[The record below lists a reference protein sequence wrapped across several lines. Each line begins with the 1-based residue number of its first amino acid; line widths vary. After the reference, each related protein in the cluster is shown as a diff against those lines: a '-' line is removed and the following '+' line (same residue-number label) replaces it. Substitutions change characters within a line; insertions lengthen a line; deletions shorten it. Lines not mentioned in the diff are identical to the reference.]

1 MKKLD
6 IKGIIFDYG
15 GTLDT
20 RGDHWS
26 EVLWQGYEHFGIGVA
41 DDEEVE
47 PGVSIHK
54 QAFRDAY
61 VYGER
66 ALAVNPIV
74 TPDFH
79 FEDILREKLILEL
92 NFLAGKELLE
102 TGKDDSEKQAKLGNL
117 GNDSEASSSVISS
130 SSDSLSSDSSS
141 SDSLSSDSSSSD
153 SSSDSSSSDASS
165 ESLFLSLSDS
175 EIHQIAVDM
184 ARYINSKTLELLQE
198 NRQVL
203 EHLKQAGYPMV
214 LVSNF
219 YGNINQVLKDAE
231 IDGYFKEVIE
241 SAVVGVRKPNPAIF
255 ALGVCALDLPA
266 SQVLVVGDT
275 YGKDIIPAH
284 KLGCHTLWIKGLQ
297 WEEKKVDESIPDGI
311 IKKLSEMEGF
321 LKIS

>member
-1 MKKLD
+1 MKKLG

-41 DDEEVE
+41 ADEEVE

-102 TGKDDSEKQAKLGNL
+102 TGKDDAEKQAKLGN
-117 GNDSEASSSVISS
+117 D
-130 SSDSLSSDSSS
+130 
-141 SDSLSSDSSSSD
+141 
-153 SSSDSSSSDASS
+153 SDASS
-165 ESLFLSLSDS
+165 ESLLLSLSDS

-184 ARYINSKTLELLQE
+184 AHYINAKTLDLLQE
-198 NRQVL
+198 NKQVL

-219 YGNINQVLKDAE
+219 YGNINQVLKDAG

-275 YGKDIIPAH
+275 YGKDIMPAH

-297 WEEKKVDESIPDGI
+297 WEEKQVDESIPDGI
-311 IKKLSEMEGF
+311 IKKLSEMEEF

>member
-47 PGVSIHK
+47 PGVSIPK

-102 TGKDDSEKQAKLGNL
+102 TGKDDAEKQAKLGN
-117 GNDSEASSSVISS
+117 D
-130 SSDSLSSDSSS
+130 
-141 SDSLSSDSSSSD
+141 
-153 SSSDSSSSDASS
+153 SDASS
-165 ESLFLSLSDS
+165 ESLLLSLSDS

-184 ARYINSKTLELLQE
+184 AHYINAKTLDLLQE
-198 NRQVL
+198 NKQVL

-231 IDGYFKEVIE
+231 IDGYFKDVIE

-297 WEEKKVDESIPDGI
+297 WEEKQVDESIPDGI
-311 IKKLSEMEGF
+311 IRKLSEMEEF

>member
-41 DDEEVE
+41 ADEEVE
-47 PGVSIHK
+47 PGVSISK

-92 NFLAGKELLE
+92 NFLAGKKLLE
-102 TGKDDSEKQAKLGNL
+102 TGKDDAEKQAKLGN
-117 GNDSEASSSVISS
+117 D
-130 SSDSLSSDSSS
+130 
-141 SDSLSSDSSSSD
+141 
-153 SSSDSSSSDASS
+153 SDASS
-165 ESLFLSLSDS
+165 ESLLLSLSDS

-184 ARYINSKTLELLQE
+184 AHYINAKTLDLLQE
-198 NRQVL
+198 NKQVL
-203 EHLKQAGYPMV
+203 EHLKEAGYPMV

-231 IDGYFKEVIE
+231 IDGYFKDVIE

-297 WEEKKVDESIPDGI
+297 WEEKQVDESIPDGI
-311 IKKLSEMEGF
+311 IRKLSEMEEF

>member
-1 MKKLD
+1 MKELD

-102 TGKDDSEKQAKLGNL
+102 TGKDDSEKQAKLGNP
-117 GNDSEASSSVISS
+117 GKD
-130 SSDSLSSDSSS
+130 
-141 SDSLSSDSSSSD
+141 
-153 SSSDSSSSDASS
+153 SDASS

-175 EIHQIAVDM
+175 EIRQIAVDM
-184 ARYINSKTLELLQE
+184 ARYINAKTLALLKE
-198 NRQVL
+198 NKLVL
-203 EHLKQAGYPMV
+203 EHLKQKGYPMV

-219 YGNINQVLKDAE
+219 YGNINQVLKDAG
-231 IDGYFKEVIE
+231 IDGYFEEVIE

-275 YGKDIIPAH
+275 YGKDIVPAH

>member
-41 DDEEVE
+41 ADEEVE

-102 TGKDDSEKQAKLGNL
+102 TGKDDAEKQAKLGN
-117 GNDSEASSSVISS
+117 D
-130 SSDSLSSDSSS
+130 
-141 SDSLSSDSSSSD
+141 
-153 SSSDSSSSDASS
+153 SDASS
-165 ESLFLSLSDS
+165 ESLLLSLSDS
-175 EIHQIAVDM
+175 EIHQISVDM
-184 ARYINSKTLELLQE
+184 AHYINAKTLDLLQE
-198 NRQVL
+198 NKQVL

-231 IDGYFKEVIE
+231 IDGYFKDVIE

-297 WEEKKVDESIPDGI
+297 WEEKQVDESIPDGI
-311 IKKLSEMEGF
+311 IRKLSEMEEF

>member
-1 MKKLD
+1 MKVLD

-102 TGKDDSEKQAKLGNL
+102 TGKDDSEKQAKLGNP
-117 GNDSEASSSVISS
+117 GKD
-130 SSDSLSSDSSS
+130 
-141 SDSLSSDSSSSD
+141 
-153 SSSDSSSSDASS
+153 SDASS

-175 EIHQIAVDM
+175 EIHQIAEDM
-184 ARYINSKTLELLQE
+184 ARYINAKTLALLKE
-198 NRQVL
+198 NKLVL
-203 EHLKQAGYPMV
+203 EHLKQKGYPMV

-219 YGNINQVLKDAE
+219 YGNINQVLKDAG
-231 IDGYFKEVIE
+231 IDGYFEDVIE

-284 KLGCHTLWIKGLQ
+284 KLGCHTLWIKGLL

>member
-92 NFLAGKELLE
+92 NFLTGKELLE
-102 TGKDDSEKQAKLGNL
+102 TGKDDAEKQAKLGN
-117 GNDSEASSSVISS
+117 D
-130 SSDSLSSDSSS
+130 
-141 SDSLSSDSSSSD
+141 
-153 SSSDSSSSDASS
+153 SDASS
-165 ESLFLSLSDS
+165 ESLLLSLSDS

-184 ARYINSKTLELLQE
+184 AHYINAKTLDLLQE
-198 NRQVL
+198 NKQVL

-231 IDGYFKEVIE
+231 IDGYFKDVIE

-255 ALGVCALDLPA
+255 ALGVCALDLPT

-297 WEEKKVDESIPDGI
+297 WEEKQVDESIPDGI
-311 IKKLSEMEGF
+311 IRKLSEMEEF

>member
-41 DDEEVE
+41 ADEEVE

-92 NFLAGKELLE
+92 NFLSGKLLLE
-102 TGKDDSEKQAKLGNL
+102 TGKDDAEKQAKLGN
-117 GNDSEASSSVISS
+117 D
-130 SSDSLSSDSSS
+130 
-141 SDSLSSDSSSSD
+141 
-153 SSSDSSSSDASS
+153 SDASS

-184 ARYINSKTLELLQE
+184 ARYINAKTLALLNE
-198 NRQVL
+198 NKQVL

-219 YGNINQVLKDAE
+219 YGNIKQVLKDAE

-275 YGKDIIPAH
+275 YSKDIMPAY

-297 WEEKKVDESIPDGI
+297 WEEKQVDESIPDGI
-311 IKKLSEMEGF
+311 IRKLSEMEEF

>member
-41 DDEEVE
+41 ADEEVE

-92 NFLAGKELLE
+92 NFLAGKLLLE
-102 TGKDDSEKQAKLGNL
+102 TGNDDEERQEKLGN
-117 GNDSEASSSVISS
+117 D
-130 SSDSLSSDSSS
+130 
-141 SDSLSSDSSSSD
+141 
-153 SSSDSSSSDASS
+153 SDASS
-165 ESLFLSLSDS
+165 ESLLLSLSDS

-184 ARYINSKTLELLQE
+184 AHYINAKTLDLLQE
-198 NRQVL
+198 NKLVL

-297 WEEKKVDESIPDGI
+297 WEEKQVDESIPDGI
-311 IKKLSEMEGF
+311 IRKLSEMEEF

>member
-1 MKKLD
+1 MKVLD

-92 NFLAGKELLE
+92 NFLAGKKLLE
-102 TGKDDSEKQAKLGNL
+102 TGKDDSEKQAKLGNF
-117 GNDSEASSSVISS
+117 GKD
-130 SSDSLSSDSSS
+130 
-141 SDSLSSDSSSSD
+141 
-153 SSSDSSSSDASS
+153 SDASS

-184 ARYINSKTLELLQE
+184 ARYINAKTLALLKE
-198 NRQVL
+198 NKQVL
-203 EHLKQAGYPMV
+203 EHLKQKGYPMV

-219 YGNINQVLKDAE
+219 YGNINQVLKDAG
-231 IDGYFKEVIE
+231 IDGYFEEVIE

-311 IKKLSEMEGF
+311 IRKLSEMEEF

>member
-1 MKKLD
+1 MKVLD

-117 GNDSEASSSVISS
+117 GNDS
-130 SSDSLSSDSSS
+130 DLS
-141 SDSLSSDSSSSD
+141 
-153 SSSDSSSSDASS
+153 SS

-184 ARYINSKTLELLQE
+184 ARYINAKTLELLQE
-198 NRQVL
+198 NKQVL

-219 YGNINQVLKDAE
+219 YGNINQVLKDAG
-231 IDGYFKEVIE
+231 IDGYFQNVIE

>member
-1 MKKLD
+1 MNREMKKLD

-41 DDEEVE
+41 ADEEVE

-66 ALAVNPIV
+66 ALAMNPIV

-92 NFLAGKELLE
+92 NFLAEKELLE
-102 TGKDDSEKQAKLGNL
+102 TGKDDAEKQAKLGN
-117 GNDSEASSSVISS
+117 D
-130 SSDSLSSDSSS
+130 
-141 SDSLSSDSSSSD
+141 
-153 SSSDSSSSDASS
+153 SDASS
-165 ESLFLSLSDS
+165 ESFLLSLSDS

-184 ARYINSKTLELLQE
+184 AHYINAKTLDLLQE
-198 NRQVL
+198 NKQVL

-219 YGNINQVLKDAE
+219 YGNINQVLKDAG

-275 YGKDIIPAH
+275 YGKDIMPAH

-297 WEEKKVDESIPDGI
+297 WEEKQVDESIPDGI
-311 IKKLSEMEGF
+311 IRKLSEMEDF

>member
-41 DDEEVE
+41 ADEEVE

-102 TGKDDSEKQAKLGNL
+102 TGKDDAEKQAKLGN
-117 GNDSEASSSVISS
+117 D
-130 SSDSLSSDSSS
+130 
-141 SDSLSSDSSSSD
+141 
-153 SSSDSSSSDASS
+153 SDASS
-165 ESLFLSLSDS
+165 ESLLLSLSDS

-184 ARYINSKTLELLQE
+184 AHYINAKTLDLLHE
-198 NRQVL
+198 NKQVL
-203 EHLKQAGYPMV
+203 EYLKQAGYPMV

-297 WEEKKVDESIPDGI
+297 WEEKQVDESIPDGI
-311 IKKLSEMEGF
+311 IRKLSEMEEF

>member
-1 MKKLD
+1 MKELD

-102 TGKDDSEKQAKLGNL
+102 TGKDDAEKQAKLGNF
-117 GNDSEASSSVISS
+117 GKD
-130 SSDSLSSDSSS
+130 
-141 SDSLSSDSSSSD
+141 
-153 SSSDSSSSDASS
+153 SDASS

-184 ARYINSKTLELLQE
+184 ARYINSKTLALLNE
-198 NRQVL
+198 NKQVL

>member
-41 DDEEVE
+41 ADEEVE

-102 TGKDDSEKQAKLGNL
+102 TGKDDAEKQAKLGN
-117 GNDSEASSSVISS
+117 D
-130 SSDSLSSDSSS
+130 
-141 SDSLSSDSSSSD
+141 
-153 SSSDSSSSDASS
+153 SDASS

-175 EIHQIAVDM
+175 EIHQISVDM
-184 ARYINSKTLELLQE
+184 AHYINAKTLDLLHE
-198 NRQVL
+198 NKQVL
-203 EHLKQAGYPMV
+203 EHLKEAGYPMV

-231 IDGYFKEVIE
+231 IDGYFKDVIE

-297 WEEKKVDESIPDGI
+297 WEEKQVDESIPDGI
-311 IKKLSEMEGF
+311 IRKLSEMEEF

>member
-1 MKKLD
+1 MKVLD

-102 TGKDDSEKQAKLGNL
+102 TGKDDSEKQVKLGNP
-117 GNDSEASSSVISS
+117 GKDS
-130 SSDSLSSDSSS
+130 DT
-141 SDSLSSDSSSSD
+141 
-153 SSSDSSSSDASS
+153 SS

-175 EIHQIAVDM
+175 EVQQIAVDM
-184 ARYINSKTLELLQE
+184 ARYINAKTLALLNE
-198 NRQVL
+198 NKQVL
-203 EHLKQAGYPMV
+203 EHLKQNGYPMV

-219 YGNINQVLKDAE
+219 YGNINQVLKDAG
-231 IDGYFKEVIE
+231 IDGYFEDVIE

-311 IKKLSEMEGF
+311 IKKLSEMEEF

>member
-1 MKKLD
+1 MKVLD

-117 GNDSEASSSVISS
+117 GKD
-130 SSDSLSSDSSS
+130 
-141 SDSLSSDSSSSD
+141 
-153 SSSDSSSSDASS
+153 SDASS

-175 EIHQIAVDM
+175 EIHQIAEDM
-184 ARYINSKTLELLQE
+184 ARYINAKTLALLKE
-198 NRQVL
+198 NKLVL
-203 EHLKQAGYPMV
+203 EHLKQKGYPMV

-219 YGNINQVLKDAE
+219 YGNINQVLKDAG
-231 IDGYFKEVIE
+231 IDGYFEDVIE

-311 IKKLSEMEGF
+311 IKKLSEMEEF

>member
-1 MKKLD
+1 MKVLD

-41 DDEEVE
+41 ADEEVE

-92 NFLAGKELLE
+92 NFLAGKKLLE
-102 TGKDDSEKQAKLGNL
+102 TGKDDAEKQAKLGN
-117 GNDSEASSSVISS
+117 D
-130 SSDSLSSDSSS
+130 
-141 SDSLSSDSSSSD
+141 
-153 SSSDSSSSDASS
+153 SDASS
-165 ESLFLSLSDS
+165 ESLLLSLSDS

-184 ARYINSKTLELLQE
+184 AHYINAKTLDLLQE
-198 NRQVL
+198 NKQVL

-219 YGNINQVLKDAE
+219 YGNINQVLKDAG

-275 YGKDIIPAH
+275 YGKDIMPAH

-297 WEEKKVDESIPDGI
+297 WEEKQVDESIPDGI
-311 IKKLSEMEGF
+311 IRKLSEMEDF

>member
-1 MKKLD
+1 MKVLD

-102 TGKDDSEKQAKLGNL
+102 TGKDDSEKQAKLGNF
-117 GNDSEASSSVISS
+117 GKDSN
-130 SSDSLSSDSSS
+130 
-141 SDSLSSDSSSSD
+141 
-153 SSSDSSSSDASS
+153 ASS
-165 ESLFLSLSDS
+165 ESLSLSDS
-175 EIHQIAVDM
+175 EIRQIAVDM
-184 ARYINSKTLELLQE
+184 ARYINAKTLALLNE
-198 NRQVL
+198 NKQVL
-203 EHLKQAGYPMV
+203 EHLKQNGYPMV

-219 YGNINQVLKDAE
+219 YGNINQVLKDAG
-231 IDGYFKEVIE
+231 IDGYFEDVIE

-275 YGKDIIPAH
+275 YGKDVIPAH

-311 IKKLSEMEGF
+311 IKKLSEMEEF

>member
-1 MKKLD
+1 MKVLD

-102 TGKDDSEKQAKLGNL
+102 TGKDDAEKQAKLGN
-117 GNDSEASSSVISS
+117 D
-130 SSDSLSSDSSS
+130 
-141 SDSLSSDSSSSD
+141 
-153 SSSDSSSSDASS
+153 SDASS
-165 ESLFLSLSDS
+165 ESLLLSLSDS

-184 ARYINSKTLELLQE
+184 AHYINAKTLDLLHE
-198 NRQVL
+198 NKQVL

-297 WEEKKVDESIPDGI
+297 WEEKQVDESIPDGI
-311 IKKLSEMEGF
+311 IRKLSEMEEF

>member
-1 MKKLD
+1 MKVLD

-102 TGKDDSEKQAKLGNL
+102 TGKDDAEKQAKLGNF
-117 GNDSEASSSVISS
+117 GKDSE
-130 SSDSLSSDSSS
+130 
-141 SDSLSSDSSSSD
+141 
-153 SSSDSSSSDASS
+153 ASS

-184 ARYINSKTLELLQE
+184 ARYINSKTLELLHE
-198 NRQVL
+198 NKQVL

-219 YGNINQVLKDAE
+219 YGNINQVLKDAG
-231 IDGYFKEVIE
+231 IDGNFKDVIE

-275 YGKDIIPAH
+275 YDKDIIPAH

>member
-1 MKKLD
+1 M
-6 IKGIIFDYG
+6 
-15 GTLDT
+15 
-20 RGDHWS
+20 
-26 EVLWQGYEHFGIGVA
+26 LWQGYEHFGIGVA
-41 DDEEVE
+41 DDEAVE

-102 TGKDDSEKQAKLGNL
+102 TGKDDSEKQTKLGNP
-117 GNDSEASSSVISS
+117 GKD
-130 SSDSLSSDSSS
+130 
-141 SDSLSSDSSSSD
+141 
-153 SSSDSSSSDASS
+153 SDASS

-175 EIHQIAVDM
+175 EIRQIDVDM
-184 ARYINSKTLELLQE
+184 ARYINAKTLALLKE
-198 NRQVL
+198 NKLVL
-203 EHLKQAGYPMV
+203 EHLKQKGYPMV

-219 YGNINQVLKDAE
+219 YGNINQVLKDAG
-231 IDGYFKEVIE
+231 IDGYFEDVIE

>member
-1 MKKLD
+1 MKVLD

-15 GTLDT
+15 GTPDT
-20 RGDHWS
+20 RADHWS
-26 EVLWQGYEHFGIGVA
+26 EVLWQGYEYFGIGVA

-102 TGKDDSEKQAKLGNL
+102 TGKDDSEKQAKLGNP
-117 GNDSEASSSVISS
+117 GKDS
-130 SSDSLSSDSSS
+130 DT
-141 SDSLSSDSSSSD
+141 
-153 SSSDSSSSDASS
+153 SS

-175 EIHQIAVDM
+175 EIQQIAVDM
-184 ARYINSKTLELLQE
+184 ARYINAKTLALLNE
-198 NRQVL
+198 NKQVL
-203 EHLKQAGYPMV
+203 EHLKQKGYPMV

-219 YGNINQVLKDAE
+219 YGNINQVLKDAG
-231 IDGYFKEVIE
+231 IDGYFEDVIE

-311 IKKLSEMEGF
+311 IKKLSEMEEF

>member
-1 MKKLD
+1 MKVLD

-74 TPDFH
+74 PPDFH

-102 TGKDDSEKQAKLGNL
+102 TGKDDSEKQAKLGNP
-117 GNDSEASSSVISS
+117 GKDSE
-130 SSDSLSSDSSS
+130 
-141 SDSLSSDSSSSD
+141 
-153 SSSDSSSSDASS
+153 ASS

-175 EIHQIAVDM
+175 EVRQIAVDM
-184 ARYINSKTLELLQE
+184 ARYINAKTLALLKE
-198 NRQVL
+198 NKLVL
-203 EHLKQAGYPMV
+203 EHLKQKGYPMV

-219 YGNINQVLKDAE
+219 YGNINQVLKDAG
-231 IDGYFKEVIE
+231 IDGYFEDVIE

>member
-1 MKKLD
+1 M
-6 IKGIIFDYG
+6 
-15 GTLDT
+15 
-20 RGDHWS
+20 
-26 EVLWQGYEHFGIGVA
+26 VA
-41 DDEEVE
+41 RSIPGATTGRKCCGRATSILASDEEVE

-102 TGKDDSEKQAKLGNL
+102 TGKDDSEKQAKLGNP
-117 GNDSEASSSVISS
+117 GKD
-130 SSDSLSSDSSS
+130 
-141 SDSLSSDSSSSD
+141 
-153 SSSDSSSSDASS
+153 SDASS

-175 EIHQIAVDM
+175 EIQQIAVDM
-184 ARYINSKTLELLQE
+184 ARYINAKTLALLKE
-198 NRQVL
+198 NKQVL
-203 EHLKQAGYPMV
+203 EHLKQKGYPMV

-219 YGNINQVLKDAE
+219 YGNINQVLKDAG
-231 IDGYFKEVIE
+231 IDGYFEDVIE

-275 YGKDIIPAH
+275 YGKDIVPAH

-311 IKKLSEMEGF
+311 IKKLSEMEEF

>member
-1 MKKLD
+1 MKVLD

-102 TGKDDSEKQAKLGNL
+102 TGKDDAEKQAKLGNF
-117 GNDSEASSSVISS
+117 GNGSE
-130 SSDSLSSDSSS
+130 
-141 SDSLSSDSSSSD
+141 
-153 SSSDSSSSDASS
+153 ASS

-184 ARYINSKTLELLQE
+184 ARYINSKTLELLHE

-219 YGNINQVLKDAE
+219 YGNINQVLKDAG
-231 IDGYFKEVIE
+231 IDGYFKDVIE

-275 YGKDIIPAH
+275 YDKDIIPAH

>member
-92 NFLAGKELLE
+92 NFLAGKKLLE
-102 TGKDDSEKQAKLGNL
+102 TGKDDAEKQAKLGN
-117 GNDSEASSSVISS
+117 D
-130 SSDSLSSDSSS
+130 
-141 SDSLSSDSSSSD
+141 
-153 SSSDSSSSDASS
+153 SDASS
-165 ESLFLSLSDS
+165 ESLLLSLSDS

-184 ARYINSKTLELLQE
+184 AHYINAKTLDLLHE
-198 NRQVL
+198 NKQVL

-297 WEEKKVDESIPDGI
+297 WEEKQVDESIPDGI
-311 IKKLSEMEGF
+311 IRKLSEMEEF

>member
-1 MKKLD
+1 MKVLD

-41 DDEEVE
+41 ADEEVE

-102 TGKDDSEKQAKLGNL
+102 TGKDDAEKQAKLGN
-117 GNDSEASSSVISS
+117 D
-130 SSDSLSSDSSS
+130 
-141 SDSLSSDSSSSD
+141 
-153 SSSDSSSSDASS
+153 SDASS
-165 ESLFLSLSDS
+165 ESLLLSLSDS

-184 ARYINSKTLELLQE
+184 AHYINAKTLDLLHE
-198 NRQVL
+198 NKQVL

-231 IDGYFKEVIE
+231 IDGYFKDVIE

-297 WEEKKVDESIPDGI
+297 WEEKQVDESIPDGI
-311 IKKLSEMEGF
+311 IRKLSEMEEF

>member
-1 MKKLD
+1 MKELD

-47 PGVSIHK
+47 SGVSIHK

-141 SDSLSSDSSSSD
+141 DSSSSD
-153 SSSDSSSSDASS
+153 SDASS

-184 ARYINSKTLELLQE
+184 ARYINAKTLELLQE
-198 NRQVL
+198 NKQVL

-219 YGNINQVLKDAE
+219 YGNINQVLKDAG
-231 IDGYFKEVIE
+231 IDGYFQNVIE

-311 IKKLSEMEGF
+311 IKKLSEMEEF

>member
-47 PGVSIHK
+47 PGVSVSK

-102 TGKDDSEKQAKLGNL
+102 TGKDDAEKQAKLGN
-117 GNDSEASSSVISS
+117 DSDV
-130 SSDSLSSDSSS
+130 
-141 SDSLSSDSSSSD
+141 
-153 SSSDSSSSDASS
+153 SS
-165 ESLFLSLSDS
+165 ESLLLSLSDS

-184 ARYINSKTLELLQE
+184 AHYINAKTLDLLQE
-198 NRQVL
+198 NKLVL

-297 WEEKKVDESIPDGI
+297 WEEKQVDESIPDGI
-311 IKKLSEMEGF
+311 IRKLSEMEEF

>member
-41 DDEEVE
+41 ADEEVE

-79 FEDILREKLILEL
+79 FGDILREKLILEL

-102 TGKDDSEKQAKLGNL
+102 TGKDDAEKQAKLGN
-117 GNDSEASSSVISS
+117 D
-130 SSDSLSSDSSS
+130 
-141 SDSLSSDSSSSD
+141 
-153 SSSDSSSSDASS
+153 SDASS
-165 ESLFLSLSDS
+165 ESLLLSLSDS

-184 ARYINSKTLELLQE
+184 AHYINAKTLDLLNE
-198 NRQVL
+198 NKQVL

-297 WEEKKVDESIPDGI
+297 WEEKQVDESIPDGI
-311 IKKLSEMEGF
+311 IRKLSEMEEF

>member
-41 DDEEVE
+41 ADEEVE

-102 TGKDDSEKQAKLGNL
+102 TGKDDAEKQAKLGN
-117 GNDSEASSSVISS
+117 D
-130 SSDSLSSDSSS
+130 
-141 SDSLSSDSSSSD
+141 
-153 SSSDSSSSDASS
+153 SDASS
-165 ESLFLSLSDS
+165 ESLLLSLSDS

-184 ARYINSKTLELLQE
+184 AHYINAKTLDLLHE
-198 NRQVL
+198 NKQVL

-255 ALGVCALDLPA
+255 ALGVCALDLPV

-297 WEEKKVDESIPDGI
+297 WEEKQVDESIPDGI
-311 IKKLSEMEGF
+311 IRKLSEMEEF

>member
-1 MKKLD
+1 MNREMKKLD

-41 DDEEVE
+41 ADEEVE

-92 NFLAGKELLE
+92 NFLAGKELME
-102 TGKDDSEKQAKLGNL
+102 TGKDDAEKQAKLGN
-117 GNDSEASSSVISS
+117 D
-130 SSDSLSSDSSS
+130 
-141 SDSLSSDSSSSD
+141 
-153 SSSDSSSSDASS
+153 SDASS
-165 ESLFLSLSDS
+165 ESLLLSLSDS

-184 ARYINSKTLELLQE
+184 AHYINAKTLDLLQE
-198 NRQVL
+198 NKQVL

-297 WEEKKVDESIPDGI
+297 WEEKQVDESIPDGI
-311 IKKLSEMEGF
+311 IRKLSEMEEF

>member
-1 MKKLD
+1 MKELD

-102 TGKDDSEKQAKLGNL
+102 TGKDDSEKQAKLGNF
-117 GNDSEASSSVISS
+117 GND
-130 SSDSLSSDSSS
+130 
-141 SDSLSSDSSSSD
+141 
-153 SSSDSSSSDASS
+153 SDASS

-184 ARYINSKTLELLQE
+184 ARYINAKTLALLNE

-219 YGNINQVLKDAE
+219 YGNINQVLKDAG

>member
-1 MKKLD
+1 MKELD

-102 TGKDDSEKQAKLGNL
+102 TGKDDAEKQAKLGNF
-117 GNDSEASSSVISS
+117 GKD
-130 SSDSLSSDSSS
+130 
-141 SDSLSSDSSSSD
+141 
-153 SSSDSSSSDASS
+153 SDASS

-184 ARYINSKTLELLQE
+184 ARYINAKTLALLNE

-219 YGNINQVLKDAE
+219 YGNINQVLKDAG

>member
-1 MKKLD
+1 MNREMKKLD

-41 DDEEVE
+41 ADEEVE

-102 TGKDDSEKQAKLGNL
+102 TGKDDAEKQAKLGN
-117 GNDSEASSSVISS
+117 D
-130 SSDSLSSDSSS
+130 
-141 SDSLSSDSSSSD
+141 
-153 SSSDSSSSDASS
+153 SDASS
-165 ESLFLSLSDS
+165 ESLLLSLSDS

-184 ARYINSKTLELLQE
+184 AHYINAKTLDLLQE
-198 NRQVL
+198 NKQVL

-219 YGNINQVLKDAE
+219 YGNINQVLKDAG

-275 YGKDIIPAH
+275 YGKDIMPAH
-284 KLGCHTLWIKGLQ
+284 KLGCCTLWIKGLQ
-297 WEEKKVDESIPDGI
+297 WEEKQVDESIPDGI
-311 IKKLSEMEGF
+311 IRKLSEMEDF

>member
-1 MKKLD
+1 MKVLD

-102 TGKDDSEKQAKLGNL
+102 TGKDDAEKQAKLGN
-117 GNDSEASSSVISS
+117 D
-130 SSDSLSSDSSS
+130 
-141 SDSLSSDSSSSD
+141 
-153 SSSDSSSSDASS
+153 SDASS
-165 ESLFLSLSDS
+165 ESLLLSLSDS

-184 ARYINSKTLELLQE
+184 AHYINAKTLDLLHE
-198 NRQVL
+198 NKQVL

-275 YGKDIIPAH
+275 YGKDIVPAH

-297 WEEKKVDESIPDGI
+297 WEEKQVDESIPDGI
-311 IKKLSEMEGF
+311 ITKLSEMEGF

>member
-41 DDEEVE
+41 ADEEVE

-102 TGKDDSEKQAKLGNL
+102 TGKDDAEKQAKLGN
-117 GNDSEASSSVISS
+117 D
-130 SSDSLSSDSSS
+130 
-141 SDSLSSDSSSSD
+141 
-153 SSSDSSSSDASS
+153 SDASS
-165 ESLFLSLSDS
+165 ESLLLSLSDS

-184 ARYINSKTLELLQE
+184 AHYINAKTLDLLHE
-198 NRQVL
+198 NKQVL
-203 EHLKQAGYPMV
+203 EHLKEAGYPMV

-219 YGNINQVLKDAE
+219 YGNINQVLKDAG

-297 WEEKKVDESIPDGI
+297 WEEKQVDESIPDGI
-311 IKKLSEMEGF
+311 IRKLSEMEEF

>member
-1 MKKLD
+1 MKVLD

-41 DDEEVE
+41 ADEEVE

-102 TGKDDSEKQAKLGNL
+102 TGKDDAEKQAKLGN
-117 GNDSEASSSVISS
+117 D
-130 SSDSLSSDSSS
+130 
-141 SDSLSSDSSSSD
+141 
-153 SSSDSSSSDASS
+153 SDASS
-165 ESLFLSLSDS
+165 ESLLLSLSDS

-184 ARYINSKTLELLQE
+184 AHYINAKTLDLLHE
-198 NRQVL
+198 NKQVL

-297 WEEKKVDESIPDGI
+297 WEEKQVDESIPDGI
-311 IKKLSEMEGF
+311 IRKLSEMEEF

>member
-26 EVLWQGYEHFGIGVA
+26 EVLWQGYGHFGIGVA

-102 TGKDDSEKQAKLGNL
+102 TGKDDAEKQAKLGN
-117 GNDSEASSSVISS
+117 D
-130 SSDSLSSDSSS
+130 
-141 SDSLSSDSSSSD
+141 
-153 SSSDSSSSDASS
+153 SDASS
-165 ESLFLSLSDS
+165 ESLLLSLSDS

-184 ARYINSKTLELLQE
+184 AHYINAKTLDLLQE
-198 NRQVL
+198 NKLVL

-297 WEEKKVDESIPDGI
+297 WEEKQVDESIPDGI
-311 IKKLSEMEGF
+311 IRKLSEMEEF